1 MRKRKSLATEPAKV
15 QPAKAAPT
23 ATEPVAKAIAQFPS
37 KPHAEAFNIEQNFV
51 AACLR
56 DATRI
61 SDFSVEG
68 FKKLRDDF
76 VQKGSTTNDPI
87 EQLMLEQI
95 LLLHHRLARVHALA
109 GKANDVEALRILSA
123 AAARL
128 SGELRRMVLALRSY
142 RSPVVTKAVTFVK
155 MQAVAE
161 NQDVR
166 FIDSQAG
173 SSEEKIVIART
184 EVAGNNGKSEGF
196 DNISDNPITRPSD
209 RWAPERLEAAALD

>member
-1 MRKRKSLATEPAKV
+1 MRKRKSLATE
-15 QPAKAAPT
+15 PAKAAPT

-37 KPHAEAFNIEQNFV
+37 KAHAEAFNIEQNFV

-68 FKKLRDDF
+68 FKKRRDDF
-76 VQKGSTTNDPI
+76 VKEGSTTNDPI
-87 EQLMLEQI
+87 EHLMLDQI
-95 LLLHHRLARVHALA
+95 LLLHHRLARLHGQA
-109 GKANDVEALRILSA
+109 GIANAMETLRILNA

-142 RSPVVTKAVTFVK
+142 RSPIVTKAVTYVK

-166 FIDSQAG
+166 FIDGQAG

-184 EVAGNNGKSEGF
+184 EVAGNNGKSEAF
-196 DNISDNPITRPSD
+196 NNISDNPITSPSD
-209 RWAPERLEAAALD
+209 RWAPQRLEAAALD